1 MSCFC
6 GNTVCKDYRS
16 DTVCYGKDRQNAHTC
31 TYTHTLTLT
40 LARALVERRFV
51 SGVNVHVDNVFLSD
65 NAKCI
70 H

>member
-1 MSCFC
+1 MEILFVKI
-6 GNTVCKDYRS
+6 TALTLFATEKTDKTHIR
-16 DTVCYGKDRQNAHTC
+16 AHTH
-31 TYTHTLTLT
+31 THTLTLT